1 MSDKALPENQ
11 DTESTSLITA
21 TPSPLLPVAVDQRI
35 SALDM
40 RTLVLQLETEAAEI
54 QKLSSN
60 ESVEPTEDTS
70 EVSSDDELNTEIAQ
84 AESCTDEEE
93 VVESENIE
101 PIPQEQAQDIFE
113 SEQEKAQDGTDE
125 IVALKDGSYW

>member
-21 TPSPLLPVAVDQRI
+21 TPSPLIPVAVDQRL

>member
-21 TPSPLLPVAVDQRI
+21 TPSPLIPVAVDQRI

-101 PIPQEQAQDIFE
+101 PIPHEQAQDIFE

>member
-21 TPSPLLPVAVDQRI
+21 TPSPLIPVAVDQRL

-40 RTLVLQLETEAAEI
+40 RTLVLQLETEASEI

>member
-21 TPSPLLPVAVDQRI
+21 TPSPLIPVAVDQRI